1 MVKTIKLRD
10 NCYPGQRVEKLKSV
24 VGCKLKP
31 GIESYGN
38 QCYGKELATP
48 DVTLHCGTSGKTI
61 KAHKLV
67 LASISDFM
75 KLCLIENEKQEEDS
89 GIHIIL
95 DDMEYEVL
103 KIIIDFAYSGETRVK
118 TTIVDRICEAS
129 HRLQIKYLKDSFVKM
144 NRKYVSDDFFYEQLV
159 LK

>member
-10 NCYPGQRVEKLKSV
+10 NCYPGQRVETLKSAV
-24 VGCKLKP
+24 SCNLKP
-31 GIESYGN
+31 EGDDQS
-38 QCYGKELATP
+38 YGKELAST

-61 KAHKLV
+61 RAHKLV

-144 NRKYVSDDFFYEQLV
+144 NRKYVSDDILMNN
-159 LK
+159 

>member
-10 NCYPGQRVEKLKSV
+10 NCYPGQRVEKLKSLANRN
-24 VGCKLKP
+24 LKH
-31 GIESYGN
+31 GADDQS
-38 QCYGKELATP
+38 YGKELATP

-61 KAHKLV
+61 KAHKLI

-75 KLCLIENEKQEEDS
+75 KLCLIENEKHGEDS

-144 NRKYVSDDFFYEQLV
+144 NRKYVSDDIFMNN
-159 LK
+159 

>member
-10 NCYPGQRVEKLKSV
+10 NCYPGQRVEKLKSLRN
-24 VGCKLKP
+24 CNLKR
-31 GIESYGN
+31 GTN
-38 QCYGKELATP
+38 DQCYGKELATP
-48 DVTLHCGTSGKTI
+48 DVTLHCGTSGKKI

-144 NRKYVSDDFFYEQLV
+144 NRKYVSDDISMNN
-159 LK
+159 